1 MGLYLVVLGCLIF
14 RDAGIHSHEL
24 QKPCIHSNKIEIMLY
39 SVLFYGVFNIQ
50 ISGKQ
55 KLLVVCLKEQLVLV
69 MQFFLLL
76 YRLTTQGTID
86 C

>member
-1 MGLYLVVLGCLIF
+1 
-14 RDAGIHSHEL
+14 
-24 QKPCIHSNKIEIMLY
+24 MLY